1 MGDRGPRVHDKDVL
15 DALEDFGAQ
24 PFDALVWHVTRSGR
38 DPARG
43 SAANGRWSPPGEFEV
58 LYTSLERDGALAE
71 IGHRLS
77 LEPVWPSRLVHEL
90 HTLTVHT
97 ERAVRLP
104 NLPSLQT
111 LGVNTARYEKY
122 DYSATQAIAAAAQ
135 FLGFDAL
142 IVPNARHPGLNLV
155 GLFENLDPGAAVAI
169 VPSEIVDWSDWR
181 RRGQG
186 QLRATSS
193 SKKVRQ
199 GKARPPRRAHRRGP
213 RTRKG
218 ARWED
223 GGKPKLTPHQRAE
236 AIRRKESGEGVREI
250 ARSCNVHNSTISR
263 LGA

>member
-1 MGDRGPRVHDKDVL
+1 MGDRGWRVHDRDVL
-15 DALEDFGAQ
+15 DALEAIGAQ
-24 PFDALVWHVTRSGR
+24 PFDGRVWRVTRSGR

-58 LYTSLERDGALAE
+58 VYTSLERDGALAE

-90 HTLTVHT
+90 HALTVHA

-104 NLPSLQT
+104 NLQTLQT

-155 GLFENLDPGAAVAI
+155 GLLENLRPGAAVEI
-169 VPSEIVDWSDWR
+169 VPSEIVDWSNWR
-181 RRGQG
+181 RRVQA

-193 SKKVRQ
+193 QQEGLPGK
-199 GKARPPRRAHRRGP
+199 GKAAPVRLKHFRSFAVLPRLRIANAFRPPSGGRGGDFTFGVYRLP
-213 RTRKG
+213 G
-218 ARWED
+218 Q
-223 GGKPKLTPHQRAE
+223 GGGR
-236 AIRRKESGEGVREI
+236 
-250 ARSCNVHNSTISR
+250 
-263 LGA
+263 

>member
-1 MGDRGPRVHDKDVL
+1 MGGRGRRFHDKDVL
-15 DALEDFGAQ
+15 DALEAIGAQ
-24 PFDALVWHVTRSGR
+24 PFDGQVWRVTRSGR

-43 SAANGRWSPPGEFEV
+43 SAASGRWSPPGEFEV

-77 LEPVWPSRLVHEL
+77 LEPVWPSKLVHEL
-90 HTLTVHT
+90 HELTIHAG
-97 ERAVRLP
+97 RAVRLL
-104 NLPSLQT
+104 NLQTLET

-155 GLFENLDPGAAVAI
+155 GLLENLDPGAAVEI

-181 RRGQG
+181 RKGQA

-193 SKKVRQ
+193 QQEGSPEEGKAAPIGLEQLPVVCRAPKAGDCRRIETVFRRQ
-199 GKARPPRRAHRRGP
+199 GWRFKPIKPARPLPIGEP
-213 RTRKG
+213 
-218 ARWED
+218 
-223 GGKPKLTPHQRAE
+223 E
-236 AIRRKESGEGVREI
+236 ATG
-250 ARSCNVHNSTISR
+250 
-263 LGA
+263 